1 MPGTLLTKKNN
12 NKSCEKFLNSIL
24 YIYEANY
31 QTAQTPRGLPL
42 NYRSFIIT
50 CSVPGWP
57 YFHIFYR
64 AGWGMINIII
74 IITIGP
80 TFNIFQIFLAKVIT
94 NTTLGLE

>member
-1 MPGTLLTKKNN
+1 MSGTLLKKKI
-12 NKSCEKFLNSIL
+12 KSCEKFLNSIL

-31 QTAQTPRGLPL
+31 QTTQTPRGLPL
-42 NYRSFIIT
+42 NYSSFIIT
-50 CSVPGWP
+50 SSVRWS
-57 YFHIFYR
+57 YFRIFYR

-80 TFNIFQIFLAKVIT
+80 TFNIFQIFPAKVIA